1 MVTTYRKEIKSYLEL
16 VPTTIEDNGVNNHLQ
31 SSQIQH
37 KCSSDPA
44 VVRQE
49 VDTLRKVCDK
59 LLFLQTMI
67 SNIVLL

>member
-1 MVTTYRKEIKSYLEL
+1 MVTTYRKEIKSYLDL
-16 VPTTIEDNGVNNHLQ
+16 LPTTIVENDVNNHLQ

-49 VDTLRKVCDK
+49 VETLRTVCGK
-59 LLFLQTMI
+59 RKSVFNQCF
-67 SNIVLL
+67 